1 MLRIELVNQFGL
13 EQIVLE
19 PAQHR
24 LLQHVA
30 PDRQPI
36 VAGPPIAGVGAAV
49 VPRANE
55 RVAAAAGAAGEQTG
69 KQVMR
74 PACAL
79 RPYAPV
85 AHYGLSRRRLAC
97 LHGRPQVVADN
108 AQGGDILDDPF
119 FLRIWA
125 GPAANHL
132 GVLDEPLAVPDEA
145 PDVELVVQYSC
156 AAPPVAVDRRRPPGI
171 APGPWYAPVI

>member
-1 MLRIELVNQFGL
+1 
-13 EQIVLE
+13 
-19 PAQHR
+19 
-24 LLQHVA
+24 
-30 PDRQPI
+30 
-36 VAGPPIAGVGAAV
+36 
-49 VPRANE
+49 
-55 RVAAAAGAAGEQTG
+55 
-69 KQVMR
+69 MR

-79 RPYAPV
+79 RPYPPV
-85 AHYGLSRRRLAC
+85 AHYGLSRCRLAC

-171 APGPWYAPVI
+171 AAGPWYAPVTWVLRDRSWALAGREGGEDAVNAVRLLWIEFA